1 MHTITSPTGASVTK
15 KLTEEK
21 LQELQADNYFTVK
34 DRTFEDIEF
43 KLEDT
48 SKPTKP
54 RIHISDTG
62 CESCSA

>member
-1 MHTITSPTGASVTK
+1 MHTITSPTGATVTK
-15 KLTEEK
+15 ELTEEK

-54 RIHISDTG
+54 RIHIGGDTCIS
-62 CESCSA
+62 CEG